1 MCRATVDSLVFVLQM
16 SKRIKEID
24 WSKIASASPKPKRL
38 HLEED
43 ESDGFF
49 HCPVQTCDHDTFS
62 TQRGCRKHVKNKH
75 AWFYYFDAKPDDC
88 LNPVNTDNGEQ
99 KGGTSIHSTKLLPSF
114 DISSTIGKLFQTW
127 LIGSGGGCK
136 SVRQAQQVVRKS
148 FKYVDAMQ
156 TDWGLGH
163 AGRLAYLDSI
173 ADLIDFRKTH
183 GAPDAVLSNLNSTEV
198 YLKRALKT
206 VSKMIRLQ
214 WTNDLNIDTL
224 ESNGHWATLDELLQV
239 VSKTLP
245 RFESVLKICK
255 EKAGEVPPSDF
266 SFATKFLAVFLFIK
280 VKGSRPMTY
289 QYLTVDMVEAAKNNG
304 GFIDQKKLK
313 TTANYGFDSLLLTKT
328 SMQVLDG
335 YIFHIR
341 PLLKPNCEYVLVNR
355 NGDQHSRIG
364 QLMSKMVFDATGKYI
379 HPTRYWQI
387 VETASHDKLNDKEQ
401 DAICDDQKHSSV
413 VAKVHYQKQ
422 RSREVATRAHECLRK
437 LQGDMG
443 APLEEEVCFR
453 LSQSP
458 SSSSDQE
465 RAKESLC
472 EDTEVPQQPVE
483 SNSSHGPKRKILL
496 FTADE
501 DKYLRAGINCH
512 GYGHWSAILRDP
524 RYKFQEGRTAT
535 SLLNRALRKFK

>member
-1 MCRATVDSLVFVLQM
+1 
-16 SKRIKEID
+16 
-24 WSKIASASPKPKRL
+24 
-38 HLEED
+38 
-43 ESDGFF
+43 
-49 HCPVQTCDHDTFS
+49 
-62 TQRGCRKHVKNKH
+62 
-75 AWFYYFDAKPDDC
+75 
-88 LNPVNTDNGEQ
+88 
-99 KGGTSIHSTKLLPSF
+99 
-114 DISSTIGKLFQTW
+114 
-127 LIGSGGGCK
+127 
-136 SVRQAQQVVRKS
+136 
-148 FKYVDAMQ
+148 
-156 TDWGLGH
+156 
-163 AGRLAYLDSI
+163 
-173 ADLIDFRKTH
+173 
-183 GAPDAVLSNLNSTEV
+183 
-198 YLKRALKT
+198 
-206 VSKMIRLQ
+206 
-214 WTNDLNIDTL
+214 
-224 ESNGHWATLDELLQV
+224 
-239 VSKTLP
+239 
-245 RFESVLKICK
+245 
-255 EKAGEVPPSDF
+255 
-266 SFATKFLAVFLFIK
+266 
-280 VKGSRPMTY
+280 MTY

-304 GFIDQKKLK
+304 GFRDQKKFK

-379 HPTRYWQI
+379 HPTRYRQI
-387 VETASHDKLNDKEQ
+387 VETASHDKMNDKEQ
-401 DAICDDQKHSSV
+401 DAISEDQKHSSV

-422 RSREVATRAHECLRK
+422 RSCEVATRAHECLRN

-443 APLEEEVCFR
+443 AQLEEEVCFR

-465 RAKESLC
+465 RANESLC

-512 GYGHWSAILRDP
+512 GYGQWSAILRDP
-524 RYKFQEGRTAT
+524 RYKFQKGRTAN

>member
-1 MCRATVDSLVFVLQM
+1 
-16 SKRIKEID
+16 
-24 WSKIASASPKPKRL
+24 
-38 HLEED
+38 
-43 ESDGFF
+43 
-49 HCPVQTCDHDTFS
+49 
-62 TQRGCRKHVKNKH
+62 
-75 AWFYYFDAKPDDC
+75 
-88 LNPVNTDNGEQ
+88 
-99 KGGTSIHSTKLLPSF
+99 
-114 DISSTIGKLFQTW
+114 
-127 LIGSGGGCK
+127 
-136 SVRQAQQVVRKS
+136 
-148 FKYVDAMQ
+148 MQ

-173 ADLIDFRKTH
+173 ADLIDFHKTC

-198 YLKRALKT
+198 YLKRARKT
-206 VSKMIRLQ
+206 VSKMMRLQ
-214 WTNDLNIDTL
+214 WTSNDLDIDTF
-224 ESNGHWATLDELLQV
+224 ESKGYWATLDELLQV
-239 VSKTLP
+239 VSKNLP
-245 RFESVLKICK
+245 RFESLLKICK
-255 EKAGEVPPSDF
+255 EKPGEVPPSDL
-266 SFATKFLAVFLFIK
+266 SLATKFLAVFLFIK

-304 GFIDQKKLK
+304 GFVDQKKFK

-335 YIFHIR
+335 YIFHF
-341 PLLKPNCEYVLVNR
+341 PLLKPNCEYRYVLVNR

-364 QLMSKMVFDATGKYI
+364 QLTSKMVFDATGKYI
-379 HPTRYWQI
+379 HPTRYRQI

-401 DAICDDQKHSSV
+401 DAISEDQKHSSV

-443 APLEEEVCFR
+443 AQLEEEVCFR

-465 RAKESLC
+465 RANESLC

-524 RYKFQEGRTAT
+524 RYKFQKGRTAN